1 VVAAIRPD
9 TALVSVQV
17 ANHEVGTT
25 QPVAALVAA
34 CREHGVLVHIDASAS
49 AGHLPLDFV
58 GLGAD
63 LCSVEGHQL
72 GGPAGVGALLV
83 RRGLRVPPLL
93 LGGAQERARR
103 AGLEDVPA
111 IVGFGVACAEL
122 EAGALAREADVAHA
136 QVELLAAAAL
146 GVDGVVRHGDPVDRL
161 PHVLCLGV
169 AGVEAEPILIA
180 LDRAGVAVH
189 SGSSCS
195 SEVLE
200 PSPVLAA
207 MGVDADRSLRVS
219 VGWPTTTAEVARF
232 AQVFGPAVD
241 HLRALRTGATS

>member
-1 VVAAIRPD
+1 
-9 TALVSVQV
+9 VSVQL

-25 QPVAALVAA
+25 QPVAAVVAG
-34 CREHGVLVHIDASAS
+34 CREQGVLVHVDASA
-49 AGHLPLDFV
+49 AVGHLPLDFV

-72 GGPAGVGALLV
+72 GGPAGTGALLV

-93 LGGAQERARR
+93 LGGSQERARR
-103 AGLEDVPA
+103 AGLEDVAA
-111 IVGFGVACAEL
+111 IVGFGAACAEL
-122 EAGALAREADVAHA
+122 AADGGTRLAVEAAVARE
-136 QVELLAAAAL
+136 QVERLAVAAL
-146 GVDGVVRHGDPVDRL
+146 GVADVVRHGDPVDRL

-169 AGVEAEPILIA
+169 AGVEAEPVLVA

-195 SEVLE
+195 SEALE

-207 MGVDADRSLRVS
+207 MGVDAERSLRVS
-219 VGWPTTTAEVARF
+219 VGWDTTDADVARF
-232 AQVFGPAVD
+232 ADVFGEAVAG
-241 HLRALRTGATS
+241 LRALRTR